1 MKSSFLTL
9 FAAIL
14 LLFSACEGEDR
25 SGEQPFP
32 PTVVTAPVEVHGQE
46 VTMPGIVT
54 ASPNSPVIRCGF
66 YYGNDT
72 LHTDT
77 LLPEAAY
84 DFSAVF
90 HHLDAGSYYAYAF
103 AVNYV
108 DVSYGDTVRF
118 TVP

>member
-1 MKSSFLTL
+1 MIDKPWMGQSTQTECVDD
-9 FAAIL
+9 IL
-14 LLFSACEGEDR
+14 ER
-25 SGEQPFP
+25 
-32 PTVVTAPVEVHGQE
+32 VTE
-46 VTMPGIVT
+46 VTMHGIVT

-77 LLPEAAY
+77 LLPEVAY